1 MMKDEKTKLGHGQ
14 LRIDIGEQSFT
25 VDARSSGSHNG
36 LSVQHVRDG
45 LYSILY
51 KGRSISAV
59 FDPVDSNHFRV
70 TVGDRV
76 HALRIIDHRRQLLEE
91 YGVENGQNDH
101 ANKVVAPM
109 PGLVLKLHV
118 ERGSVVG
125 ADDPLLVLEA
135 MKMENEIRAPGPG
148 VVSDVHVHAGDAV
161 SKGALLIE
169 MDPTGDAE

>member
-1 MMKDEKTKLGHGQ
+1 MTDEKSKLRHGQ
-14 LRIDIGEQSFT
+14 LRIDIGDQSFT
-25 VDARSSGSHNG
+25 VDARSSGSQNG

-91 YGVENGQNDH
+91 YGLGNEQNDH
-101 ANKVVAPM
+101 AKKVVAPM
-109 PGLVLKLHV
+109 PGLVLRIHV
-118 ERGSVVG
+118 ETGSIVET
-125 ADDPLLVLEA
+125 DDPLLVLEA

-148 VVSDVHVHAGDAV
+148 VVSDVHIREGDTVA
-161 SKGALLIE
+161 KGALLIE
-169 MDPTGDAE
+169 MDPTGDVE